1 MKTMKKLK
9 QYILLAVMGAMALAS
24 CTKDFEEVNTNPN
37 TLPETRPELLLES
50 AIFSVRK
57 ANQTREHRLVHEMMQ
72 VHVTI
77 TNSDEIHRY
86 IIRPSESDYMW
97 NNWYTE
103 LTNFKDAYDGAK
115 KLAILPNQAHNNS
128 YMGMARIMEAW
139 VSSLITDTYGN
150 VPYTEAN
157 RGKTDDIFQ
166 PKFDDQKSIYDSLFV
181 RLEEANVLLARND
194 TIPSTLRPRDPL
206 FGGDLAK
213 WRRFGNSLYLRL
225 LMRAS
230 DRPES
235 NATQKIREIVQT
247 NAATYP
253 IMTSNAESAI
263 LRFTTV
269 TPFVSAFN
277 TYRDYDFNGENGLT
291 AFFIDTLNAWSDPR
305 LTKWSSTVSGGLYTG
320 IPSGYAPGNQ
330 QDRQSF
336 YLAALKNEPLTGNIL
351 NYAELQFI
359 LAEAAL
365 KGFITAA
372 PAKTLYE
379 NGVTNAIT
387 HWGLTVP
394 AGHLAKPGVAWF
406 DTETTA
412 KKLEKIITQKYYT
425 LVFTDFQSW
434 FEYRRTGYPNLPMGP
449 GLQNGGKMPTRLV
462 YPVSVQSLNKVNY
475 DAAVASMGGDNMQTR
490 VWWDIN

>member
-1 MKTMKKLK
+1 MKEMKKLK
-9 QYILLAVMGAMALAS
+9 HYILLGVMGAMALAS
-24 CTKDFEEVNTNPN
+24 CTKDFKEVNTNPN

-72 VHVTI
+72 VHVAI

-103 LTNFKDAYDGAK
+103 LTNFKDAYESAS
-115 KLAILPNQAHNNS
+115 KLATLPNQAYNTT

-139 VSSLITDTYGN
+139 VVSLITDTYGN

-157 RGKTDDIFQ
+157 RGRTDNLFM
-166 PKFDDQKSIYDSLFV
+166 PKFDEQKAIYDSLFV
-181 RLEEANVLLARND
+181 RLEEANALLSLNN
-194 TIPSTLRPRDPL
+194 TLPATLMQRDPL
-206 FGGDLAK
+206 YGGDILK

-225 LMRAS
+225 LLRAS

-235 NATQKIREIVQT
+235 KAVEKIKEIVET
-247 NAATYP
+247 NPARYP
-253 IMTSNAESAI
+253 VMTNNDESAV
-263 LRFTTV
+263 LRFTTI

-291 AFFIDTLNAWSDPR
+291 EFFVGNLNNWGDPR
-305 LTKWSSTVSGGLYTG
+305 LTKWASTVAGLYVG

-330 QDRQSF
+330 QDRQSY
-336 YLAALKNEPLTGNIL
+336 YLAALKNEPLLGNIM

-365 KGFITAA
+365 KGFITAD
-372 PAKTLYE
+372 AKTYYE
-379 NGVTNAIT
+379 KGVTNAIT
-387 HWGLTVP
+387 FWGLALP
-394 AGHLAKPGVAWF
+394 ADYLSKPGVVWVDA
-406 DTETTA
+406 DTNA
-412 KKLEKIITQKYYT
+412 QKLEKIITQKYYT
-425 LVFTDFQSW
+425 FFFTDFQSW
-434 FEYRRTGYPNLPMGP
+434 FEYRRTGYPNLPIGP
-449 GLQNGGKMPTRLV
+449 GVQNGGKMPTRLV
-462 YPVSVQSLNKVNY
+462 YPVSVQSLNKANY
-475 DAAVASMGGDNMQTR
+475 DAAVAAMGGDNMQTR
-490 VWWDIN
+490 VWWDIQ